1 MVWWSGWV
9 SVGLEAQY
17 AWLPQMGLEPS
28 SSPAQM
34 GLEHA
39 WLILKDTRPPNL
51 PIVAGTYL
59 TGESSFQSMITIL
72 YEAHVEVLPTRCSE

>member
-1 MVWWSGWV
+1 MEKYDMYRFRAGSLIVMLIGEVQCMVWWSGWV

-51 PIVAGTYL
+51 PT
-59 TGESSFQSMITIL
+59 SPS
-72 YEAHVEVLPTRCSE
+72 